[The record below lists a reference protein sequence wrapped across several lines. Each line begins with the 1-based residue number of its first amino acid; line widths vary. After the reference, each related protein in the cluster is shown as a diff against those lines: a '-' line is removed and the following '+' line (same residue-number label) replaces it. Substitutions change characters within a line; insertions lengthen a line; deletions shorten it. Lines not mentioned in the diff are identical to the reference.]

1 MILIKR
7 RCFPR
12 PSIVTH
18 GYIYTHTNSQ
28 NKTQVLIF
36 LLDYNNYSYI
46 RLKTRL
52 DSKFSYIA
60 TLCTTSEELI
70 SGSLFVDSPDKFRI
84 LCFFFYFG
92 ISFAVHHH
100 CSYKYT
106 LVILIWTLLLMS
118 TSSLNTIIQ
127 LYCIKDIASLFT

>member
-1 MILIKR
+1 MRFTALLLVKHQGLSLMLYVKI
-7 RCFPR
+7 
-12 PSIVTH
+12 
-18 GYIYTHTNSQ
+18 
-28 NKTQVLIF
+28 TQPFHV
-36 LLDYNNYSYI
+36 
-46 RLKTRL
+46 
-52 DSKFSYIA
+52 IA
-60 TLCTTSEELI
+60 VVAGGRTTSEELI

-106 LVILIWTLLLMS
+106 LVIFIWTLLLMS

-127 LYCIKDIASLFT
+127 LYKGYSESVYMNSNALCRMRPSLNHRSVV